1 MGRLAALMD
10 FLSGENGSTRL
21 KLNWGM
27 RICPWVLVRILGR
40 PIPKPPIGERSR
52 YVMSSQEQLNVSP
65 APSVAT
71 GTETLSAED
80 RPPSGRPRPRPML
93 WRVFAA
99 NAAVFAVAF
108 ALLALA
114 PVTLHAS
121 IRLEE
126 LVLLLAGLIV
136 MLALD
141 LLLVRQAL
149 GPLDR
154 LARVMRQVNLLRPG
168 QRAAGFERSSREVL
182 ALAQAFNEM
191 LERLEAERRDSS
203 GRVLAAQEGERL
215 RIARELHDELGQT
228 LTAVALRA
236 EHTAQRMGAEHPEFA
251 EMARIVQQSL
261 ADVRRISLELRPGA
275 LEELGLLN
283 AMISLCTRM
292 SEQTGMRIRR
302 ELEGPVPDLAPDVE
316 LAVYRIAQE
325 ALTNAARHSHASEV
339 IVSLSSPSG
348 LLLLSVKD
356 NGDGLPEHV
365 IAGGGLT
372 GMRERALLIGAA
384 LDIESSPGAG
394 VEVKLR
400 LPLDE
405 DT

>member
-1 MGRLAALMD
+1 
-10 FLSGENGSTRL
+10 
-21 KLNWGM
+21 
-27 RICPWVLVRILGR
+27 
-40 PIPKPPIGERSR
+40 
-52 YVMSSQEQLNVSP
+52 
-65 APSVAT
+65 
-71 GTETLSAED
+71 
-80 RPPSGRPRPRPML
+80 ML

-99 NAAVFAVAF
+99 NAAVFALAF

-126 LVLLLAGLIV
+126 LVLLLAGLVV
-136 MLALD
+136 MLVLD
-141 LLLVRQAL
+141 LVLVRQAL

-168 QRAAGFERSSREVL
+168 QRASGFERSSSEVL

-191 LERLEAERRDSS
+191 LERLESERRESS
-203 GRVLAAQEGERL
+203 GRVLAAQEAERR

-236 EHTAQRMGAEHPEFA
+236 EHTAQRKGAEHPEFA
-251 EMARIVQQSL
+251 EMAKMVQHGL
-261 ADVRRISLELRPGA
+261 DDVRRISLELRPSA

-283 AMISLCTRM
+283 AVISLCARV
-292 SEQTGMRIRR
+292 SEQTGMRIHR
-302 ELEGPVPDLAPDVE
+302 ELEGPIPDLPADVE

-325 ALTNAARHSHASEV
+325 ALTNAVRHSHASEV
-339 IVSLSSPSG
+339 TVSLKSSG
-348 LLLLSVKD
+348 GDLLLSVKD

-372 GMRERALLIGAA
+372 GMRERAMLIGAA
-384 LDIESSPGAG
+384 LGIESIPGVG
-394 VEVKLR
+394 VEVTLR
-400 LPLDE
+400 LTLDRE
-405 DT
+405 A

>member
-1 MGRLAALMD
+1 
-10 FLSGENGSTRL
+10 
-21 KLNWGM
+21 
-27 RICPWVLVRILGR
+27 
-40 PIPKPPIGERSR
+40 
-52 YVMSSQEQLNVSP
+52 
-65 APSVAT
+65 
-71 GTETLSAED
+71 
-80 RPPSGRPRPRPML
+80 ML

-126 LVLLLAGLIV
+126 LVLLLSGLVV
-136 MLALD
+136 MLVLD

-168 QRAAGFERSSREVL
+168 QRASGFERSSSEVL

-191 LERLEAERRDSS
+191 LERLEAERRESS

-236 EHTAQRMGAEHPEFA
+236 EHIAQRIGTEHPELA
-251 EMARIVQQSL
+251 EMAEAVQQSL

-275 LEELGLLN
+275 LEELGLIN
-283 AMISLCTRM
+283 AMISLCTRV

-302 ELEGPVPDLAPDVE
+302 ELRGPIPDLAPDVE

-325 ALTNAARHSHASEV
+325 ALTNAVRHSHASEV
-339 IVSLSSPSG
+339 TITLRCSSG
-348 LLLLSVKD
+348 DLQLSVKD
-356 NGDGLPEHV
+356 NGEGLPEHM

-372 GMRERALLIGAA
+372 GMRERAMLIGAA
-384 LDIESSPGAG
+384 LDIASIPGAG
-394 VEVKLR
+394 VTVTLR
-400 LPLDE
+400 LPSNGK
-405 DT
+405 T